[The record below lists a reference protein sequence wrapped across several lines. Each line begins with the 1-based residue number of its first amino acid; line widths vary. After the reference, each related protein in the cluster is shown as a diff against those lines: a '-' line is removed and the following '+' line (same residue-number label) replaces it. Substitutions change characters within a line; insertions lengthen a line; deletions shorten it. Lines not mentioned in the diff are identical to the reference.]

1 MVSSSI
7 AGAKPEA
14 RSPEPKGAQVAT
26 SPARRFADIDM
37 LKGFAILCVLLIHS
51 RALGTS
57 FVFRY
62 CVNHAVPI
70 FIVLF
75 GLNSELWWRRRR
87 LPGDLGDWYRNRA
100 LRLMIPVWAAVPVWW
115 ALAIVFHPPMVSLS
129 PRLAADHLVGYMAQ
143 IGTGWFV
150 TLVIQLAILFPLLHL
165 VERKVGMWAVL
176 LLAFSVEYAAI
187 WYRFLI
193 VSKYGMFNSF
203 VFSPRFYGHV
213 AFGMWLASRLDRL
226 GIVTAAVA
234 ALAYA
239 ACVASVL
246 GLIAP
251 GVAVYADYLM
261 DLPLTVLLLQAM
273 RLVERVPRVRD
284 ALVWLGLSSYGI
296 YLGQMLTH
304 NAAYFAIGER
314 RIYEG
319 MNLWLYTLVLL
330 AGALFFVWLGEAALR
345 IAEDLRRRGYPLPA
359 IGR

>member
-1 MVSSSI
+1 MVSSST
-7 AGAKPEA
+7 ADLNPEA
-14 RSPEPKGAQVAT
+14 LSQGPTVTPV
-26 SPARRFADIDM
+26 PARRAGRFFEIDM
-37 LKGFAILCVLLIHS
+37 LKGYAILCVLLIHS
-51 RALGTS
+51 RALGPS

-75 GLNSELWWRRRR
+75 GVNSELWWRRRL
-87 LPGDLGDWYRNRA
+87 LPADLGTWYRNRA
-100 LRLMIPVWAAVPVWW
+100 RRLLVPMWASVVVWW
-115 ALAIVFHPPMVSLS
+115 ALATVFRPPMVGLS
-129 PRLAADHLVGYMAQ
+129 PSLAVDHLVGYMAQ

-150 TLVIQLAILFPLLHL
+150 TLVIQLAILFPFLHL
-165 VERKVGMWAVL
+165 VERKVGIWAVL

-193 VSKYGMFNSF
+193 ISKYGMFNSF

-226 GIVTAAVA
+226 GIVTVSASI
-234 ALAYA
+234 LAYI
-239 ACVASVL
+239 ACVASVQ
-246 GLIAP
+246 GIVAP

-261 DLPLTVLLLQAM
+261 DLPLTVLLLLVM
-273 RLVERVPRVRD
+273 RLAGRVPRLRD

-304 NAAYFAIGER
+304 NACFFAIGER

-319 MNLWLYTLVLL
+319 VNLWLYTLVLL
-330 AGALFFVWLGEAALR
+330 AGGLFFVWLGETALST
-345 IAEDLRRRGYPLPA
+345 AEALRRRGYPLPDL
-359 IGR
+359 GR